1 MSYIGSK
8 RSSSLV
14 SATEITL
21 DGAKLKSSGNSI
33 TKSDGTT
40 AVLSESGGVVTLNN
54 GTIGSGVVFPA
65 GHVIQTKTDTF
76 TPSSAYTITTSGDDY
91 LGADLEVTITPNST
105 SNTLLIHLFIPEY
118 YNNVTSPRAILTGFR
133 YDANFSS
140 GSGTSLGNSIVSG
153 YDNYFGN
160 LGSQPAY
167 YGKISLCYSVL
178 APVTTTIKIRPYF
191 ISSGGDVI
199 IFYNA
204 ASGSLTGTL
213 SVQEIQG

>member
-1 MSYIGSK
+1 MAGYIGSK

-14 SATEITL
+14 SF
-21 DGAKLKSSGNSI
+21 D
-33 TKSDGTT
+33 D
-40 AVLSESGGVVTLNN
+40 

-91 LGADLEVTITPNST
+91 LGANLEVTITPNST

-118 YNNVTSPRAILTGFR
+118 YNNSTSPRAVLTGFR

-140 GSGTSLGNSIVSG
+140 GNGTSLGNSIVSG
-153 YDNYFGN
+153 YDNYFGAS
-160 LGSQPAY
+160 GSQPILH
-167 YGKISLCYSVL
+167 GKISLIYSVL
-178 APVTTTIKIRPYF
+178 APVTTPIKIRPYF
-191 ISSGGDVI
+191 VASGGDVI

-204 ASGSLTGTL
+204 ASGNLTGTL
-213 SVQEIQG
+213 LVQEIQG